1 MKSETRKQEGEGMD
15 MEPMALGSRGKSLGK
30 EVSANRVAGDTK
42 EQRRLLLKALLQD
55 VFAVQSS
62 ATENPIPNSSW
73 IS

>member
-1 MKSETRKQEGEGMD
+1 MD
-15 MEPMALGSRGKSLGK
+15 MEPMALGSRGKRLGK
-30 EVSANRVAGDTK
+30 KVSTNRVAGDTK

>member
-1 MKSETRKQEGEGMD
+1 MKSETRKQGGEGMD
-15 MEPMALGSRGKSLGK
+15 MEPMALGSRGKRLGK